1 MSIKKVPNYNTG
13 VDLSTISITEATYIL
28 NSFIE
33 ESINDIHTRCLL
45 IDEISS
51 RIRSSI
57 FYGR

>member
-33 ESINDIHTRCLL
+33 ESINDIHTDAFL
-45 IDEISS
+45 
-51 RIRSSI
+51 
-57 FYGR
+57 